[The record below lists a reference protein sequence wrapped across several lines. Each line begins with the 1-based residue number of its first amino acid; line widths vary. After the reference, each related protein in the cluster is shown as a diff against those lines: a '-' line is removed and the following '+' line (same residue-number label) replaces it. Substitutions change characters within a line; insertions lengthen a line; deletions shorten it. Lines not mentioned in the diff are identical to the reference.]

1 MSSYVENVMAEC
13 SMPLEISL
21 DDFKIIASET
31 NEDVFGPLLN
41 LRTKN
46 KIFDYYT
53 NHRDNNPG

>member
-31 NEDVFGPLLN
+31 
-41 LRTKN
+41 
-46 KIFDYYT
+46 
-53 NHRDNNPG
+53 